1 LICGHIGDADGGLLL
16 MCTEAGIAGRM
27 RLRIIRAGALL
38 VFFRTPAP
46 IELLHQFHAT
56 LCRTSDPDRVLSV
69 AFL

>member
-1 LICGHIGDADGGLLL
+1 
-16 MCTEAGIAGRM
+16 M